1 MFFCK
6 SFSGSSFKR
15 SSLAFS
21 IAMVSPAV
29 SAGQSATAEY
39 SFLDAWQAYMS
50 DGGGLRLLSDWV
62 DLNGTS
68 LVVDGATAPA
78 SYRVVNGGSLKA
90 TDHAVVN
97 SLWLRNSTAS
107 VSASVVKN
115 GVLVSSGNIDIDN
128 SRIENPDEAGLV
140 LSADTN
146 NLLVPSTAK
155 IINSDISGLSFG
167 AVVGMTGEMWIENST
182 VTGSGQLPPGN
193 ASRTGNGGV
202 RLIGGVLHVSAGSH
216 IQGEESGLSLLSPP
230 TSFEQYG
237 VDVNNVVEI
246 DGSSITAKVG
256 PAILVD
262 RLMTVFDGP
271 TTADIKISN
280 GSALNAGN
288 GRLIDVLLDG
298 TANIEIDDSRLHGDL
313 VGAEA
318 ATLNVTLR
326 NNARLDGNIING
338 NSLVIDSSGYW
349 QLAADNSIKSL
360 AMDGGSVGFSEDA
373 FHTLTVGGLSGRGVF
388 DMRIDLDNGVG
399 DLLNV
404 AGEATGKHWL
414 KIRNTG
420 LEAVPAEFDALRVVH
435 TDSGDAA
442 FGLVG
447 GRADLGVYSYALEQ
461 QGNDWFIVGSGKIV
475 SPSTQSALALFS
487 AGPTIWNSELTTL
500 RSRMGEVRGQEQGG
514 GWIRSYGNRFNA
526 SLDAGVDYQQKQQGL
541 SFGADAPIP
550 VNDGHLLV
558 GLMGGY
564 SKSDLDMS
572 RGTSG
577 EVDSYYVGAYGTWLS
592 DEGYYVDGVL
602 KLNQFHNASKVAMSD
617 SSKAKGDYSN
627 KAVGGSVEFGKHIK
641 LPDDYFVAPYAQLSS
656 VWIEGDSYTL
666 DNGLQARTSQTQS
679 VLGKVGSTVGRQFAL
694 KDGGVVQPYVRVAL
708 AHEFSRSNDVSVNDQ
723 RFDNDL
729 FGSRAELGAGVSV
742 ALSERLQVHADFDY
756 MKGEHVEQ
764 PWGANVGLRL
774 AF

>member
-1 MFFCK
+1 MNDKSSRFQGAGTHWQLLGVLCGMSITIQSVAQEQPLRLLPGAITIPAGAVETVDQATGLEYLLNRGATLNLLEGGVINNIQAGFFDGLVNITGGVVEQTIDAPSISAAILVSAGTLNATDAIVWSDTK
-6 SFSGSSFKR
+6 TAIDLVAAGEWSNAMNLNNSFVSGVGNAIKMAR
-15 SSLAFS
+15 SDAVLTATHVLGVGGAGGPGVGVQTGGSNLTIENNSLIEGERVGLTVTTSGPIPGSGNLPAPPDVVMIDHSTVVGHFGPA
-21 IAMVSPAV
+21 IELFDNATSPAV
-29 SAGQSATAEY
+29 ATITLQNNTE
-39 SFLDAWQAYMS
+39 
-50 DGGGLRLLSDWV
+50 
-62 DLNGTS
+62 
-68 LVVDGATAPA
+68 LV
-78 SYRVVNGGSLKA
+78 
-90 TDHAVVN
+90 
-97 SLWLRNSTAS
+97 
-107 VSASVVKN
+107 
-115 GVLVSSGNIDIDN
+115 
-128 SRIENPDEAGLV
+128 
-140 LSADTN
+140 
-146 NLLVPSTAK
+146 
-155 IINSDISGLSFG
+155 
-167 AVVGMTGEMWIENST
+167 
-182 VTGSGQLPPGN
+182 
-193 ASRTGNGGV
+193 
-202 RLIGGVLHVSAGSH
+202 
-216 IQGEESGLSLLSPP
+216 
-230 TSFEQYG
+230 
-237 VDVNNVVEI
+237 
-246 DGSSITAKVG
+246 
-256 PAILVD
+256 
-262 RLMTVFDGP
+262 
-271 TTADIKISN
+271 
-280 GSALNAGN
+280 AGN
-288 GRLIDVLLDG
+288 GNLVEVKDKGQLDLIV
-298 TANIEIDDSRLHGDL
+298 DDSRLKGDL
-313 VGAEA
+313 LAAEG
-318 ATLNVTLR
+318 
-326 NNARLDGNIING
+326 ARLDVVVQNDARLSGNVTNV
-338 NSLVIDSSGYW
+338 NSMTLNSDARW
-349 QLAADNSIKSL
+349 KLLADNQVPTLKMGAGRVSFH
-360 AMDGGSVGFSEDA
+360 GEA
-373 FHTLTVGGLSGRGVF
+373 FNTLTVGELSGRGVF
-388 DMRIDLDNGVG
+388 DMRINLDNATG
-399 DLLNV
+399 DMLNV
-404 AGEATGKHWL
+404 TGQATGFHHVKVE
-414 KIRNTG
+414 NTG
-420 LEAVPAEFDALRVVH
+420 AEVVPAEFDALRIIH
-435 TDSGDAA
+435 TESGNAVFELAGDR
-442 FGLVG
+442 

-550 VNDGHLLV
+550 VSDGRLLV

-617 SSKAKGDYSN
+617 GSKAKGDYSN
-627 KAVGGSVEFGKHIK
+627 KAIGGSVEFGKHIK

-656 VWIEGDSYTL
+656 VWVEGDSYTL
-666 DNGLQARTSQTQS
+666 DNGLQARTGRTQS